1 MAVLKCLLEIGEA
14 DTRSA
19 QKIPAGVLV
28 VRRGLFFVKRQRR
41 CPYISK
47 SIFSKDVWGGGVLYY
62 YYSFC
67 QAFFRF
73 PIKIMISYMNLSYI
87 RLEPV
92 FNSKF
97 NTINCTMGKNN
108 LQGKL
113 ILLYATS
120 FKSSLMYCECI
131 FCTAY

>member
-1 MAVLKCLLEIGEA
+1 MQKRRCCMEPPPSMAVLKCLLEIGEA

-41 CPYISK
+41 CPHISK
-47 SIFSKDVWGGGVLYY
+47 SIFSKDVWGGVLYY

-73 PIKIMISYMNLSYI
+73 PIKIMISYMNLLYI
-87 RLEPV
+87 RLEHL
-92 FNSKF
+92 FNNKF
-97 NTINCTMGKNN
+97 DIINCTTEKKN

-113 ILLYATS
+113 VLPHIVS
-120 FKSSLMYCECI
+120 R
-131 FCTAY
+131 